1 MKFLAVFKGRHIHGA
16 DICEGDTKRE
26 ARAALTESNL
36 VLYTDEEVRE
46 GAVKN
51 LNLGAVVEEFL
62 AQSDDKSDKSEDKS
76 VKKAAQ

>member
-51 LNLGAVVEEFL
+51 FNLGTVVEEFL
-62 AQSDDKSDKSEDKS
+62 AESEGKSEDKS
-76 VKKAAQ
+76 IKKTAQ

>member
-1 MKFLAVFKGRHIHGA
+1 MKFLAVFKGRHIHDA

-46 GAVKN
+46 GAVNKF
-51 LNLGAVVEEFL
+51 NLGAIVEEFL
-62 AQSDDKSDKSEDKS
+62 QESDDTN
-76 VKKAAQ
+76 VKKAAG